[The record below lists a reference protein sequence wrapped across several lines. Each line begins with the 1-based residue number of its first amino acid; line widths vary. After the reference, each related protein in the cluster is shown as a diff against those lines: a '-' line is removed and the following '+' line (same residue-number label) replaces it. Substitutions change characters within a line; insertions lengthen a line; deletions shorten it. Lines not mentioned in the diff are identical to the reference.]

1 MPELLFL
8 TRRFG
13 GEIAIRTF
21 IGFVLSFSGL
31 YILGVLLADDV
42 PEWIRQFSWLLTFS
56 RALRA
61 LPPWDFALI
70 ALSAAVVTSYG
81 QRLLRYFLRRRNTLN
96 LKKISLAE
104 LETSSEPM
112 TNQQRRWKMMARGR
126 LLGRTMLLA
135 TAVGTVL
142 GVIVALF
149 LYNYIPSGIIIS
161 VILLAVIFYL
171 AIAVKKWLAVFE
183 ENEAAHAKMHEEL
196 MAAGNAEAET
206 EIHVHTERML
216 LRAKLPV
223 QRFTIIWP
231 LLAIVFPLTVGAAFI
246 ESWMYVSS
254 GVDQAFNKLL
264 LVLMALSIRSIFK
277 LITVAE
283 VVANMAARAVRP
295 DGFDA
300 DEEEV

>member
-13 GEIAIRTF
+13 GEIAIRTL

-31 YILGVLLADDV
+31 YLLGVLLANDV
-42 PEWIRQFSWLLTFS
+42 PEWIRQFSWLLSFS

-70 ALSAAVVTSYG
+70 ALSAAVVTGYG

-104 LETSSEPM
+104 LGTSSDTM

-149 LYNYIPSGIIIS
+149 LYNYIPSAIIIS
-161 VILLAVIFYL
+161 VILLSVVFYL
-171 AIAVKKWLAVFE
+171 AIAVKKWLVVFE
-183 ENEAAHAKMHEEL
+183 QNDVAHAKMHDEL

-231 LLAIVFPLTVGAAFI
+231 LLAVVFPLSLGAAFI
-246 ESWMYVSS
+246 ESWMYVES
-254 GVDQAFNKLL
+254 GVDEAFNKLL
-264 LVLMALSIRSIFK
+264 LVLMALSMRSIFK

-300 DEEEV
+300 DEEED

>member
-1 MPELLFL
+1 MNELLFL
-8 TRRFG
+8 TRRFR
-13 GEIAIRTF
+13 GEIATRAF
-21 IGFVLSFSGL
+21 IGFITSFSGL
-31 YILGVLLADDV
+31 YMLGIMLSAQV
-42 PEWIRQFSWLLTFS
+42 PDWIRQFSWLLTFS

-70 ALSAAVVTSYG
+70 ALSTAVITGYG

-104 LETSSEPM
+104 LGTSAEAM

-126 LLGRTMLLA
+126 LLGRNMLFA
-135 TAVGTVL
+135 TAIGNVA
-142 GVIVALF
+142 GVIVALA
-149 LYNYIPSGIIIS
+149 LYNYIPSAIIIT
-161 VILLAVIFYL
+161 VILLAVVFYL
-171 AIAVKKWLAVFE
+171 PIAVSKWLSIFE
-183 ENEAAHAKMHEEL
+183 SNDQAHAKMQSEL
-196 MAAGNAEAET
+196 LAAGNDVVET

-231 LLAIVFPLTVGAAFI
+231 LLAVVFPLSVGAAAI

-277 LITVAE
+277 LISVAE

-300 DEEEV
+300 DEEEE

>member
-1 MPELLFL
+1 MPELLLL
-8 TRRFG
+8 TRRFA
-13 GEIAIRTF
+13 GEIATRTLV
-21 IGFVLSFSGL
+21 GFVASFSGL
-31 YILGVLLADDV
+31 YLLGVLLADEV
-42 PEWIRQFSWLLTFS
+42 PAWISQFSWLLSFS

-70 ALSAAVVTSYG
+70 ALSTAVVTSYG

-96 LKKISLAE
+96 LKKISLSDLEAE
-104 LETSSEPM
+104 TEVV
-112 TNQQRRWKMMARGR
+112 TNQQRRWKMLARGR
-126 LLGRTMLLA
+126 LLGRIMLLG
-135 TAVGTVL
+135 TGVGTVL

-149 LYNYIPSGIIIS
+149 LYGYIPSAIIIS
-161 VILLAVIFYL
+161 VILVAVILYL
-171 AIAVKKWLAVFE
+171 AIAVKKWLVIFE
-183 ENEAAHAKMHEEL
+183 LNEAAQAKMHDDL
-196 MAAGNAEAET
+196 LAAGNAEAET

-216 LRAKLPV
+216 LLAKLPV

-246 ESWMYVSS
+246 ESWTYVSA
-254 GVDQAFNKLL
+254 GVDTALNKLL

-295 DGFDA
+295 SGLDT
-300 DEEEV
+300 DEEES